1 VILVAGLTPAWQ
13 QVVVFDAFRYG
24 EVNRA
29 REVHWFASGKV
40 FNAAIAAHRLGG
52 PGVALAPVGGPLL
65 EQIRRDLGQLGVAT
79 RLVVTESPTRVCT
92 TILDRG
98 AGKITELVENGL
110 PLSAGELAEFRHA
123 YAEEAARAEV
133 AILIGSLPTGTPAS
147 YYRELVD
154 RTPCP
159 AVLDFRGEGLLACLD
174 LKPYVVK
181 PNREELAQTVG
192 QPLETDEELI
202 GAMQSLNRRGA
213 QWVIVTQGSG
223 PAWITTESAAWRAH
237 PIPVAPQEI
246 VNPIGCG
253 DALMAGIACEIRNGR
268 DLLDGVRLGLAAAH
282 ANLRQLLQCRFDA
295 SGVSALAETVCVEK
309 VPDLREGSASE
320 QVDQFPL

>member
-1 VILVAGLTPAWQ
+1 VILSAGLTPAWQ

-29 REVHWFASGKV
+29 REVHWIASGKV

-52 PGVALAPVGGPLL
+52 PVRALAPVGRQQSD
-65 EQIRRDLGQLGVAT
+65 QIDDDLSQLGVPFRFVLTHA
-79 RLVVTESPTRVCT
+79 PTRVCT
-92 TILDRG
+92 TIIDRG
-98 AGKITELVENGL
+98 SRKITELVENGQ
-110 PLSAGELAEFRHA
+110 PLTAEELAAFRDA

-133 AILIGSLPTGTPAS
+133 AILIGSLPSGTPAS
-147 YYRELVD
+147 YYRELVE

-174 LKPYVVK
+174 LKPFVVK
-181 PNREELAQTVG
+181 PNREELTQTVG
-192 QPLETDEELI
+192 RPLETDDELLQ
-202 GAMQSLNRRGA
+202 AMQSLNRRGA

-223 PAWITTESAAWRAH
+223 PAWITTEKAAWRAH
-237 PIPVAPQEI
+237 PIPMAPQDV

-253 DALMAGIACEIRNGR
+253 DAFTAAIACAIHEGR

-282 ANLRQLLQCRFDA
+282 ANLRQLCQCRFDPT
-295 SGVSALAETVCVEK
+295 GVRDRANDVRIEEL
-309 VPDLREGSASE
+309 
-320 QVDQFPL
+320 Q

>member
-1 VILVAGLTPAWQ
+1 VILSAGLTPAWQ
-13 QVVVFDAFRYG
+13 QVAVFDAFRYG

-29 REVHWFASGKV
+29 REVHWIASGKV
-40 FNAAIAAHRLGG
+40 FNAAIAVHRLGA
-52 PGVALAPVGGPLL
+52 PGLALAPAGGPPLP
-65 EQIRRDLGQLGVAT
+65 QIQQDLGQLGLAS
-79 RLVVTESPTRVCT
+79 RLIVTQSPTRVCT
-92 TILDRG
+92 TIIDRG
-98 AGKITELVENGL
+98 AHKITELVENGQ
-110 PLSAGELAEFRHA
+110 PLTAEELAAFRDA

-192 QPLETDEELI
+192 RPLTTDDDLRE
-202 GAMQSLNRRGA
+202 AMQSLNRRGA
-213 QWVIVTQGSG
+213 QWVVVTQGGG
-223 PAWITTESAAWRAH
+223 PVWITTEKAAWRAH
-237 PIPVAPQEI
+237 PIPVTPQDI
-246 VNPIGCG
+246 INPIGCG
-253 DALMAGIACEIRNGR
+253 DALTAAIACAAREGR

-295 SGVSALAETVCVEK
+295 TDARALAGMVRI
-309 VPDLREGSASE
+309 D
-320 QVDQFPL
+320 